1 MITLV
6 TGASGFVGSHLVDGF
21 SQAGH
26 DVRCLVRSKARPGWL
41 ENKRVELVEGDCTRP
56 DTLISAVRDA
66 DIVVHAAAVT
76 WTAKR
81 SSYFQV
87 NAVGTHNLLM
97 ACAEHAPDVGRFM
110 FISSQAA
117 AGPARNGRA
126 LTERDIPRPI
136 SPYGESKLL
145 AENHVA
151 AFAGRFPCIIL
162 RPSAVYGPR
171 DRNFLPYI
179 RMVKRGFL
187 LELGSGQR
195 IVSLCH
201 VQDLVSSALA
211 SANSQVPSGSVYFVA
226 DPDPYPWREVEQG
239 ICAALDVDPRRLMV
253 PQWCL
258 RVFGAVGQLYGLLTD
273 RPVRINTTRAAEL
286 LEKRWICD
294 ATKMTKELGFT
305 SSTELTRGL
314 QQLVRWYQQQYWL

>member
-6 TGASGFVGSHLVDGF
+6 TGGSGFVGSHLVDGF

-26 DVRCLVRSKARPGWL
+26 DVRCLVRSKARRGWL
-41 ENKRVELVEGDCTRP
+41 EDKRVELVEGDCTQP
-56 DTLISAVRDA
+56 DTLIPAVRNVDV
-66 DIVVHAAAVT
+66 VVHAAGVT

-81 SSYFQV
+81 SRFFQV
-87 NAVGTHNLLM
+87 NAVGTHNLLKI
-97 ACAEHAPDVGRFM
+97 CAEHAPDLTRFV

-151 AFAGRFPCIIL
+151 AYGRRFPCIIL
-162 RPSAVYGPR
+162 RPSTVYGPR
-171 DRNFLPYI
+171 DRNFLPYV

-187 LELGSGQR
+187 LELGPGR
-195 IVSLCH
+195 RVASLCH
-201 VQDLVSSALA
+201 VADLVSCALA
-211 SANSQVPSGSVYFVA
+211 AASSQVPSGSVYFVA
-226 DPDPYPWREVEQG
+226 DEDPYAWREVEQG
-239 ICAALDVDPRRLMV
+239 VCAALDVNPQRVTV
-253 PQWCL
+253 PKWSLQA
-258 RVFGAVGQLYGLLTD
+258 FASVGQLYGLLTD
-273 RPVRINTTRAAEL
+273 RPVRINTARAAEL

-305 SSTELTRGL
+305 SSMELTRGL

>member
-1 MITLV
+1 VITLV
-6 TGASGFVGSHLVDGF
+6 TGGSGFVGSHLADGF

-26 DVRCLVRSKARPGWL
+26 DVRCLVRSKERPGWL
-41 ENKRVELVEGDCTRP
+41 EDKQVELVEGDCTQP
-56 DTLISAVRDA
+56 ETLISAVQDV
-66 DIVVHAAAVT
+66 DVVVHAAGVT

-81 SSYFQV
+81 SRYFEV

-97 ACAEHAPDVGRFM
+97 TCAKHAPNLTRFM

-117 AGPARNGRA
+117 AGPARNGLA
-126 LTERDIPRPI
+126 LTERDAPRPI

-151 AFAGRFPCIIL
+151 AHGRRFPCIIL

-187 LELGSGQR
+187 VEFGSGQR
-195 IVSLCH
+195 VVSLCH
-201 VQDLVSSALA
+201 VQDLVSCALTA
-211 SANSQVPSGSVYFVA
+211 ANSQVPSGSVYFVA
-226 DPDPYPWREVEQG
+226 DEDPYAWRDVEQG
-239 ICAALDVDPRRLMV
+239 VCAALDADPRRLTV
-253 PQWCL
+253 PEWCL
-258 RVFGAVGQLYGLLTD
+258 RAFGAVGQSYGLLTD
-273 RPVRINTTRAAEL
+273 RPVRINTPRAAEL

-294 ATKMTKELGFT
+294 VTKMTKELGFT

-314 QQLVRWYQQQYWL
+314 QQLVRWYQEQYWL